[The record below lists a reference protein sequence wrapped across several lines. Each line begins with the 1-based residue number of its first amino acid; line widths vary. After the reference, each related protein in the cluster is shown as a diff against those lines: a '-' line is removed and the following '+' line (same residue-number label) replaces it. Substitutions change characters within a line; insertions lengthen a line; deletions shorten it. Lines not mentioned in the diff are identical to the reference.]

1 MSISQA
7 LISSISGLKTD
18 QAGLAMVSA
27 NIANANTPGYVRKS
41 VGQAAVG
48 SDGVGITVRVTAIQ
62 RELDLYVQ
70 RQLRIENSGAAY
82 ATTRAQFYN
91 QLQAVYGAPG
101 SDSSL
106 EAVFNKFTSSLQAL
120 SSSP

>member
-41 VGQAAVG
+41 VSQTAVG

-62 RELDLYVQ
+62 L
-70 RQLRIENSGAAY
+70 
-82 ATTRAQFYN
+82 
-91 QLQAVYGAPG
+91 
-101 SDSSL
+101 
-106 EAVFNKFTSSLQAL
+106 TSPKLTC
-120 SSSP
+120 